1 MDQTTFNQN
10 GENQLYS
17 SNDATPLEKPIIQP
31 QDQFPPPVQPAY
43 PPNQVIAIPIQQANP
58 LNVLSQTSNS
68 TAAQIQYQNYTNIS
82 QVPHK
87 KIRQTDENTF
97 CIPTACFF
105 KCFPFIF
112 FLAGIGFA
120 AIGFINLKELYFIMI
135 FGLVFSSSGILMGF
149 VMYNDVYFIMG
160 PNTLMIMQ
168 KALFRKK
175 IITYN
180 PGEIERVDFNY
191 NYGYQYDDDGGGY
204 MHSYTLNVVL
214 KNGKTNNYYNL
225 SSSSKEFTN
234 EEIAYFLYFINSH
247 IRTKMFA

>member
-1 MDQTTFNQN
+1 MDKTTFNQN

-17 SNDATPLEKPIIQP
+17 PNDATPLEKPLIQP

-43 PPNQVIAIPIQQANP
+43 PPNQVIAIPIQQVNP
-58 LNVLSQTSNS
+58 LNDLSQTSNS

-120 AIGFINLKELYFIMI
+120 AIGFINLKELYFIII

>member
-1 MDQTTFNQN
+1 MDKTTFNQN

-17 SNDATPLEKPIIQP
+17 PNDATPLEKPLIQP

-97 CIPTACFF
+97 CIPTGCVC
-105 KCFPFIF
+105 KCFPIIF
-112 FLAGIGFA
+112 FFVGIGIA
-120 AIGFINLKELYFIMI
+120 AIGFIYIKELFPITI
-135 FGLVFSSSGILMGF
+135 FGFVFGISTLSMGF
-149 VMYNDVYFIMG
+149 IIYNDTYFIMG
-160 PNTLMIMQ
+160 PNTLKIIQ

-180 PGEIERVDFNY
+180 PGEIERVDFNHNFHY
-191 NYGYQYDDDGGGY
+191 HDDEDGGGY
-204 MHSYTLNVVL
+204 IHSYSLDVVL
-214 KNGKTNNYYNL
+214 KNGRTKNYCNL
-225 SSSSKEFTN
+225 SNSSKIFTN

>member
-1 MDQTTFNQN
+1 
-10 GENQLYS
+10 
-17 SNDATPLEKPIIQP
+17 
-31 QDQFPPPVQPAY
+31 
-43 PPNQVIAIPIQQANP
+43 
-58 LNVLSQTSNS
+58 
-68 TAAQIQYQNYTNIS
+68 
-82 QVPHK
+82 
-87 KIRQTDENTF
+87 
-97 CIPTACFF
+97 
-105 KCFPFIF
+105 
-112 FLAGIGFA
+112 
-120 AIGFINLKELYFIMI
+120 
-135 FGLVFSSSGILMGF
+135 MGF
-149 VMYNDVYFIMG
+149 NMYNDVYFIMG

-247 IRTKMFA
+247 IRTKMFAQNFILFYYVIKNLQIKFLMILIDMVKNLLIYKK